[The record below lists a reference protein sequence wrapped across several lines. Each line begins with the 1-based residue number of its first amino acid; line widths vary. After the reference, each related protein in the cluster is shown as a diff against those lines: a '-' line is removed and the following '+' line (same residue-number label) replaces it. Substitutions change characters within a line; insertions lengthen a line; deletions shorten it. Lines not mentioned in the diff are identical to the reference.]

1 MGSRTG
7 RTARTV
13 SREAAMTEYT
23 STGQKWLDDPAQG
36 VVGELYAEISRELGT
51 DGPAD
56 TFGHP
61 DESAVGHLVEDDHG
75 VDRHADSDL
84 LASDSHDLED
94 LSIEER
100 AMHLVDPDDLTDDAD
115 PDLASDARASLD
127 DF

>member
-1 MGSRTG
+1 
-7 RTARTV
+7 
-13 SREAAMTEYT
+13 MTEYT
-23 STGQKWLDDPAQG
+23 SSGQKWLDDPAQG

-75 VDRHADSDL
+75 SEEHHESDV

-94 LSIEER
+94 LSAEER
-100 AMHLVDPDDLTDDAD
+100 AMHLVDPDDLDDEAD
-115 PDLASDARASLD
+115 PDLAADARARLD
-127 DF
+127 DY